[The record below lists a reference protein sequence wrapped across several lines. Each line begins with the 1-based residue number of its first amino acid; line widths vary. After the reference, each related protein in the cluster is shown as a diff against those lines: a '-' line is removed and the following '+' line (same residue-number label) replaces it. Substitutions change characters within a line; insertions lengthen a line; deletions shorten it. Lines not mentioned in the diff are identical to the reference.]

1 MTTLLLQ
8 RGKEIYYIG
17 IHKQIFEIKNF
28 YPLDIFDSFVT
39 QIETTSENCY
49 LESSCKIERD
59 KLYPARFGIGFTLK
73 NLKQLNNKPDY
84 SYLNKMFFKQKL
96 FIYISI

>member
-1 MTTLLLQ
+1 MTTLLE
-8 RGKEIYYIG
+8 RGKKIYYIG

-49 LESSCKIERD
+49 LESSCKI
-59 KLYPARFGIGFTLK
+59 
-73 NLKQLNNKPDY
+73 
-84 SYLNKMFFKQKL
+84 
-96 FIYISI
+96 